1 MHTPTL
7 FAGYIKSSPFTGLS
21 EMNYRTVFHSMKF
34 HYSLTDGLSNQQYA
48 SLGNSNSQFNT
59 RYILSG
65 GLIKLQE
72 FLINSIEVFFSGA
85 VLISLYAEKYKNV
98 NVFVK

>member
-1 MHTPTL
+1 MAFSPHL
-7 FAGYIKSSPFTGLS
+7 FVSHVIDSPRFLSIFMKSWLAQGSWRVSLKRGVRAGTGIDRRACS
-21 EMNYRTVFHSMKF
+21 
-34 HYSLTDGLSNQQYA
+34 SNQQYA

-72 FLINSIEVFFSGA
+72 FLINSIEVFFS
-85 VLISLYAEKYKNV
+85 
-98 NVFVK
+98 